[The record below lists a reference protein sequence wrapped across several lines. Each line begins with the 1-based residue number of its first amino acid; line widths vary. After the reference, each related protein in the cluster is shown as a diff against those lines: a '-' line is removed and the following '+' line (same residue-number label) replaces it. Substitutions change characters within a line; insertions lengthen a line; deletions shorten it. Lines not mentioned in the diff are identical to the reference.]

1 MSLNNDTDNTWKN
14 TEENSAPTIEE
25 PIERIEDQNQQ
36 IVSQNTPSVDS
47 ISDVKEEQIEEINEI
62 GLTIDS
68 DLIESEQI
76 TNVEPT
82 NTNIETENKP
92 TNSSNN
98 IIQKIKDMRNYL
110 HKKLNL
116 KCALCRSV

>member
-1 MSLNNDTDNTWKN
+1 MSLNNDTANTWKN

-25 PIERIEDQNQQ
+25 PIERIEDQIQQ
-36 IVSQNTPSVDS
+36 IVSENTPSVDS

-62 GLTIDS
+62 GLPIDS
-68 DLIESEQI
+68 DLTESEQI
-76 TNVEPT
+76 SNVEPT

-92 TNSSNN
+92 ISRLNN
-98 IIQKIKDMRNYL
+98 IMQKIKNLPNYL